1 MWYDSLEKS
10 KDNMVYHFVKDGQG
24 NVIGLMNYYDAEAWY
39 SYDAWGNCKVLNP
52 DGTVNTKE
60 EFIGNIN
67 PIRWKSQYYDAESRM
82 YYIGGRYYDPD
93 IKRYVSPGE
102 PEETMANAGTV
113 YGINPYIKE

>member
-52 DGTVNTKE
+52 DGTVNTKA

-67 PIRWKSQYYDAESRM
+67 PIRWKSQYYDAESWM
-82 YYIGGRYYDPD
+82 YYIRGNITTRISRDMSVRASR
-93 IKRYVSPGE
+93 KRQWQTPRRCTGS
-102 PEETMANAGTV
+102 
-113 YGINPYIKE
+113 IRI